1 MTHFDNGNI
10 VMDTDYAP
18 ANSTEPLKTADKP
31 IDYVVIR
38 VRGIM
43 EDHIGMV
50 LEDNDELK
58 KILEENPDIRVI
70 ARGTSE
76 VSLAELIYTV
86 QSPTRQLYRAV
97 MCDLKEMVE
106 GRFTGDDQVMRE
118 LCNSYT
124 N

>member
-1 MTHFDNGNI
+1 MTHYDNGNI

-18 ANSTEPLKTADKP
+18 ANSTEPLRVAEKP
-31 IDYVVIR
+31 TNYVVIR

-43 EDHIGMV
+43 EDHIGMI

-58 KILEENPDIRVI
+58 KVLAENPDIRVI

-106 GRFTGDDQVMRE
+106 ERFTGDDQVMRE
-118 LCNSYT
+118 MCNNNT

>member
-18 ANSTEPLKTADKP
+18 ENSREPLKRTDKP

-70 ARGTSE
+70 ARGTSD